1 MADNSAG
8 FHTIDDDVFG
18 RIAGRYD
25 RLCDIFSLGIHRLW
39 KSRMATRIAEE
50 PAGVLLDLASGTGDI
65 PFRLRSRLGNS
76 WQGWTVHVTD
86 VSPQMLAIARTK
98 LAADDLSVAFALKDA
113 CAIEMADASVD
124 VVTMSFGM
132 KITDR
137 SRVMAETLRVLKP
150 GGVFLCLEASRITI
164 PGLHRLYL
172 TYMDACMPLIGRLA
186 TGGDAGAYEYLLR
199 GVHDFPD
206 QAALTRE
213 LSNAGFNTV
222 THESLSLGI
231 VAIHRA
237 VKPGRA

>member
-1 MADNSAG
+1 MAA
-8 FHTIDDDVFG
+8 
-18 RIAGRYD
+18 RIAD
-25 RLCDIFSLGIHRLW
+25 
-39 KSRMATRIAEE
+39 E

-65 PFRLRSRLGNS
+65 PCRLRSRLGTT
-76 WQGWTVHVTD
+76 WGGWTVHVTD

-98 LAADDLSVAFALKDA
+98 MGVVGASVTFALKDA
-113 CAIEMADASVD
+113 CSIDMADASVD
-124 VVTMSFGM
+124 VVTMSFGL

-137 SRVMAETLRVLKP
+137 SHVMTEALRVLKP
-150 GGVFLCLEASRITI
+150 DGVFLCLEASRITI

-172 TYMDACMPLIGRLA
+172 AYMDACMPLIGRLA

-213 LSNAGFNTV
+213 LSDAGFDTV